1 MLRGVSVLLRIGRGA
16 CALVWRCLGSWHARL
31 ARQRAKELR
40 SRSAR
45 ASNMPLGVL
54 GLLGRERELGF
65 WFGLVP
71 GSRDVCMAR
80 QRTFRLNSCLE
91 NPLPRWL
98 SSCVTTRARSLIF
111 RANSVF
117 LRWMGTPN
125 GHGSSQ
131 LAWRSRV
138 TTGPMQEEFLGR
150 LCGERGRGLADS
162 GGPWFLGFA
171 PDRTS
176 DGPGIAETRRCGD
189 DVGGRR
195 RRVRQRICGTVQRC
209 REGVGCR

>member
-150 LCGERGRGLADS
+150 LCGERGRGSANS

-176 DGPGIAETRRCGD
+176 DGPGIAETRRW
-189 DVGGRR
+189 
-195 RRVRQRICGTVQRC
+195 
-209 REGVGCR
+209 